1 MNPSPDTVETGLV
14 LFSHG
19 SLLCGSGASLETH
32 AEKLRQSGRYAAVEP
47 GYLNYSEPPVEI
59 AISRCVRAGAT
70 RIVVLPYFLVAGKFV
85 LEDLPTR
92 LDKAASGFPNTEI
105 IMARPLED
113 ASPMV
118 QAIDE
123 LLTSA
128 VSPEEWQERAMARS
142 IAACESRSDCPL
154 YGSSLCRVSLS

>member
-1 MNPSPDTVETGLV
+1 MNRSPDTAETGLV

-19 SLLCGSGASLETH
+19 SLLCGSGELLDAH
-32 AEKLRQSGRYAAVEP
+32 AERLRQSGRYAAVEP

-59 AISRCVRAGAT
+59 AIARCVRAGAT

-85 LEDLPTR
+85 LEDLPAR
-92 LDKAASGFPNTEI
+92 LKKSASDFPGTEI

-118 QAIDE
+118 QAVDE
-123 LLTSA
+123 LLKSA
-128 VSPEEWQERAMARS
+128 VSPEVWQERAMERS

-154 YGSSLCRVSLS
+154 YGSPLCRVSLS